1 MARERLDM
9 ERIAAALGAKRRGQ
23 VDAGGGWFGAVQL
36 AAEVA
41 ARFRAPAGGGRATN
55 PEWTEHRIV
64 RFSRRT
70 LERLAAM
77 AKRISEEGGRS
88 VEPLQL
94 AALLLEMV
102 ADESA
107 QARRA
112 RRSTSRPRSNE
123 ARAVAR
129 R

>member
-1 MARERLDM
+1 MAREQLDM
-9 ERIAAALGAKRRGQ
+9 ERIAAALGAERRGK
-23 VDAGGGWFGAVQL
+23 VEAGGGWFGAVQL

-64 RFSRRT
+64 RFSRTT
-70 LERLAAM
+70 LERLEAM
-77 AKRISEEGGRS
+77 AKKISEEGGRR

-94 AALLLEMV
+94 AALLIEMA
-102 ADESA
+102 ADQAA

-112 RRSTSRPRSNE
+112 GQSTSRRSSGGT
-123 ARAVAR
+123 RAVAVR
-129 R
+129 